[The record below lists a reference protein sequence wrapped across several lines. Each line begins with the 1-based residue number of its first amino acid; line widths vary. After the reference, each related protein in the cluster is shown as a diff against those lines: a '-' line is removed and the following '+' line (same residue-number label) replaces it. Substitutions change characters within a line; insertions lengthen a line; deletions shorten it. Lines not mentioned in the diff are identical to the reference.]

1 MIQRR
6 ASKALLVRRFQKY
19 VVNPMGRVLVRA
31 RLLPTHLVL
40 ETVGRRSGRPRQV
53 PLGFAAEG
61 DTVWIVAE
69 HGHRADYIRNLQANP
84 RVRVL
89 LRGRWRAGTAA
100 VLADD
105 DPRQRLRR
113 MGRRLNAL
121 AVRAAGTEL
130 MTVRIDLDPESQSS

>member
-1 MIQRR
+1 M
-6 ASKALLVRRFQKY
+6 LVRRFQKY
-19 VVNPMGRVLVRA
+19 LVNPAGRVLVRA

-53 PLGFAAEG
+53 PLGFAIEG

-121 AVRAAGTEL
+121 AVRAVGTEL
-130 MTVRIDLDPESQSS
+130 MTVRIDLDPDSQSS

>member
-1 MIQRR
+1 M
-6 ASKALLVRRFQKY
+6 LVRRFQKY
-19 VVNPMGRVLVRA
+19 LVNPAGRVLVRA

-53 PLGFAAEG
+53 PLGFAIEG

-105 DPRQRLRR
+105 DPRQRLRW
-113 MGRRLNAL
+113 MGRRFNAL
-121 AVRAAGTEL
+121 AVRAVGSEL
-130 MTVRIDLDPESQSS
+130 MTVRIDLDPDSQSS